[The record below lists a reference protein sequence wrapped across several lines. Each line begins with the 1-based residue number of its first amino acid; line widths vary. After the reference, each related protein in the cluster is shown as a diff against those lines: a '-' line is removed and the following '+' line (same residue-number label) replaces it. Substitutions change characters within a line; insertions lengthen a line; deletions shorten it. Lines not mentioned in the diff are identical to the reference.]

1 VLCYD
6 FKASKLKLGD
16 IKGALLDTE
25 FAMREGD
32 NNAKALFRQG
42 QVGIGIEELA
52 VKCLEL
58 LLHFIVS
65 VYLLLW
71 YLMLPAFNSGNYVI
85 ANLPGIHGTP

>member
-1 VLCYD
+1 MLCHW

-42 QVGIGIEELA
+42 QVGIVIEGLS
-52 VKCLEL
+52 VKSSEL
-58 LLHFIVS
+58 L
-65 VYLLLW
+65 
-71 YLMLPAFNSGNYVI
+71 
-85 ANLPGIHGTP
+85 